1 MTSKTSTAKAGMK
14 LNYKQIFLIGFGF
27 LASSLAWS
35 IYNSQVPLI
44 LEQRFQLSGVLI
56 GTIMTIDNF
65 FGVIFQPLV
74 GAASDRTRTRIGRRM
89 PWIVI
94 GIPVCAL
101 FFSLAPLQKTLWAF
115 MGAIIIFNL
124 VMSLWRS
131 PVISLMPD
139 VTARPL
145 RSKANGVINMMGGI
159 GSILAFFFGGMLSD
173 IREDK
178 FFAFFMASVVM
189 VIALLI
195 LLKYVRE
202 PDALTFRE
210 ERNIPIRDTV
220 ANRWAYEAREVLTN
234 DPHAKDEEEAEAET
248 GKKHS
253 FAAFLNLPAAEKR
266 SLLLLLLAVFS
277 WFMGFN
283 AIEAFFTLFATNTYR
298 ITGGAATMML
308 AGFSLTFLV
317 FAIPAGMLGQKIGRK
332 RTILIGLIG
341 ICLLFLPILARPQQ
355 WLVQALL
362 IAGGICWAFVNINSL
377 PMVLEFSSN
386 KTVGTFTGYYY
397 FFSFTSAIVSPI
409 LYGFIQDLLDSH
421 AYLFAFSVIC
431 FALAFVFMLFVRH
444 GDNLE
449 LAQAGIKEADA

>member
-220 ANRWAYEAREVLTN
+220 ANRWAYEAREVLAN
-234 DPHAKDEEEAEAET
+234 DPHA
-248 GKKHS
+248 
-253 FAAFLNLPAAEKR
+253 
-266 SLLLLLLAVFS
+266 
-277 WFMGFN
+277 
-283 AIEAFFTLFATNTYR
+283 
-298 ITGGAATMML
+298 
-308 AGFSLTFLV
+308 
-317 FAIPAGMLGQKIGRK
+317 
-332 RTILIGLIG
+332 
-341 ICLLFLPILARPQQ
+341 
-355 WLVQALL
+355 
-362 IAGGICWAFVNINSL
+362 
-377 PMVLEFSSN
+377 
-386 KTVGTFTGYYY
+386 
-397 FFSFTSAIVSPI
+397 
-409 LYGFIQDLLDSH
+409 
-421 AYLFAFSVIC
+421 
-431 FALAFVFMLFVRH
+431 
-444 GDNLE
+444 
-449 LAQAGIKEADA
+449 

>member
-234 DPHAKDEEEAEAET
+234 DPHAIDEDEAEAET
-248 GKKHS
+248 CKKHS
-253 FAAFLNLPAAEKR
+253 FVAFLNLPAAEKR

-283 AIEAFFTLFATNTYR
+283 AIEAFFTLFATNTYGL
-298 ITGGAATMML
+298 TGGAASMML
-308 AGFSLTFLV
+308 AGVSLTFLA

-355 WLVQALL
+355 WLVQAQM
-362 IAGGICWAFVNINSL
+362 IDGGICWAFVNINSL